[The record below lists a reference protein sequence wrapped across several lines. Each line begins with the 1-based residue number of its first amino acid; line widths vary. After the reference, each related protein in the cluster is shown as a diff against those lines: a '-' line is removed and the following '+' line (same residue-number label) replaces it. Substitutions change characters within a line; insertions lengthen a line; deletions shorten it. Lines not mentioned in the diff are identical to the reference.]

1 MTMLN
6 KAFGP
11 PFRLIL
17 LVYVNAQAKGRYL
30 FETLPAARSSL
41 AVKPKWNLMTNIAQ
55 FKVKPETTI
64 IEDKAAPHGLGVPS
78 GQTQKY
84 INDLERSIRQ

>member
-17 LVYVNAQAKGRYL
+17 LVYVNVQAKGRYL
-30 FETLPAARSSL
+30 FETLPATRSSL

-64 IEDKAAPHGLGVPS
+64 IGDKAVPHGLGVPG
-78 GQTQKY
+78 GQT
-84 INDLERSIRQ
+84 

>member
-30 FETLPAARSSL
+30 FEIFPAIRSSL
-41 AVKPKWNLMTNIAQ
+41 AVKPKWNLLTNIAQ
-55 FKVKPETTI
+55 FKVKSGTTI
-64 IEDKAAPHGLGVPS
+64 IEGKAAPQGLGVPG
-78 GQTQKY
+78 GQIQKY
-84 INDLERSIRQ
+84 INVLERLIRQ

>member
-30 FETLPAARSSL
+30 FETLPATRSSL

-55 FKVKPETTI
+55 FKVKPERTI
-64 IEDKAAPHGLGVPS
+64 IEDKAAPHGLGLPG

>member
-17 LVYVNAQAKGRYL
+17 LVYVNAQAKDRYL
-30 FETLPAARSSL
+30 FETFPATKSSL
-41 AVKPKWNLMTNIAQ
+41 AVKLKWNLMTNIAQ
-55 FKVKPETTI
+55 FKVKSGTTI
-64 IEDKAAPHGLGVPS
+64 IEGKAAPQGLGLLG

-84 INDLERSIRQ
+84 INVLERSIRQ

>member
-1 MTMLN
+1 
-6 KAFGP
+6 
-11 PFRLIL
+11 
-17 LVYVNAQAKGRYL
+17 
-30 FETLPAARSSL
+30 
-41 AVKPKWNLMTNIAQ
+41 MTNIAQ

-64 IEDKAAPHGLGVPS
+64 IEDKAAPQGLGLLS

>member
-30 FETLPAARSSL
+30 FETLPATRSSL

-55 FKVKPETTI
+55 FKVKLETTI
-64 IEDKAAPHGLGVPS
+64 IKDKAVPQGLGLLG

-84 INDLERSIRQ
+84 INVLERSIRQ